1 MDSKPIFDEIFQRVS
16 KGNIISP
23 RGSKVIEVENFMY
36 ELPPYVKFQNYDV
49 RKLKFN
55 YIKQELLW
63 YLRHN
68 VHDTSIVN
76 FASIWKDLIQPN
88 GTINSNYGA
97 HLFDTVKTNRSS
109 SQFLNVVDILR
120 KDADSRRA
128 SMVILTDN
136 HLLCDIDVPCT
147 YSLNFRIRN
156 NKLNMTVHM
165 RSQDAIFGM
174 GNDAPA
180 FSMIHEMVLN
190 MLEADYPEL
199 TLGNY
204 THFADSFHV
213 YERHFEL
220 LEKERAFFNQEE
232 IKIALCSLKELIIDD
247 CVNDFDIGL
256 YNKLLSEKRRI
267 IANLLVSEEKM
278 EQNFNKLLLSY
289 ERDKAFFE
297 REMEKF
303 FNVRNG

>member
-36 ELPPYVKFQNYDV
+36 ELPPYIKFQNYDV
-49 RKLKFN
+49 RKLKFD

-68 VHDTSIVN
+68 LFDTSIIE
-76 FASIWKDLIQPN
+76 FASIWKDLIQPQ
-88 GTINSNYGA
+88 GIINSNYGA
-97 HLFDTVKTNRSS
+97 HLFASKNRGT
-109 SQFLNVVDILR
+109 SQFLNVIDILR

-128 SMVILTDN
+128 SMVILSDS
-136 HLLCDIDVPCT
+136 HLKCEKDIPCT

-180 FSMIHEMVLN
+180 FSMIHEMILN
-190 MLEADYPEL
+190 MLEWDYPEL

-213 YERHFEL
+213 YERHFEM
-220 LEKERAFFNQEE
+220 LEKIVSGEATFNEVE
-232 IKIALCSLKELIIDD
+232 IPRI
-247 CVNDFDIGL
+247 
-256 YNKLLSEKRRI
+256 YNKHEVLFMLTDLHCCYDLGKQHNEYARTH
-267 IANLLVSEEKM
+267 ANLNQSNLYANDLVINSEYQFSKW
-278 EQNFNKLLLSY
+278 LLTK
-289 ERDKAFFE
+289 D
-297 REMEKF
+297 
-303 FNVRNG
+303 NV

>member
-97 HLFDTVKTNRSS
+97 HLFASKNRET
-109 SQFLNVVDILR
+109 SQFLNVIDILR

-128 SMVILTDN
+128 SMVILTDS

-174 GNDAPA
+174 GNEISNELHHK
-180 FSMIHEMVLN
+180 FLN
-190 MLEADYPEL
+190 QY
-199 TLGNY
+199 
-204 THFADSFHV
+204 
-213 YERHFEL
+213 
-220 LEKERAFFNQEE
+220 NQ
-232 IKIALCSLKELIIDD
+232 
-247 CVNDFDIGL
+247 
-256 YNKLLSEKRRI
+256 
-267 IANLLVSEEKM
+267 
-278 EQNFNKLLLSY
+278 LLLLPDMDLGGFLIYQNLVALLGQHKIDLLFPNDLADRLDNVVRVAEHNHLLRLKDIAIKHPQLASLINLITTKRKFIEQESY
-289 ERDKAFFE
+289 LC
-297 REMEKF
+297 
-303 FNVRNG
+303 

>member
-128 SMVILTDN
+128 SMVILSDS

-220 LEKERAFFNQEE
+220 LEKIVSGEAKFTEVE
-232 IKIALCSLKELIIDD
+232 IPRIYNKHEVLFMLTDLHCCYELGKQYNVYANSRMGNKSISLYSNIDD
-247 CVNDFDIGL
+247 AININNEYQFS
-256 YNKLLSEKRRI
+256 KWLLTKDNE
-267 IANLLVSEEKM
+267 
-278 EQNFNKLLLSY
+278 
-289 ERDKAFFE
+289 
-297 REMEKF
+297 
-303 FNVRNG
+303 

>member
-128 SMVILTDN
+128 SMVILTDS

-220 LEKERAFFNQEE
+220 LEKIVSGEATFTE
-232 IKIALCSLKELIIDD
+232 IEIPKIANKNEVLFMLTDLHRFYELGRKYNNYVNSKLTSFNNDDVYISQLEEQPINSNFLFSKWLLTKE
-247 CVNDFDIGL
+247 N
-256 YNKLLSEKRRI
+256 E
-267 IANLLVSEEKM
+267 
-278 EQNFNKLLLSY
+278 
-289 ERDKAFFE
+289 
-297 REMEKF
+297 
-303 FNVRNG
+303 